1 MTKKKNFRQ
10 QWRSLTEIGNTF
22 GVSARKLGSLLKQHG
37 LRESD
42 GKPSENAIAEGY
54 CHFVEPK
61 QGHSYYLWHGQ
72 KVADYLEQ
80 QGEERKGVS
89 SQEATLNTEARKL
102 ARSYI
107 EAAKLDKEGDKLG
120 YMMLDELRPEIKKVG
135 LDRFNEALKA
145 VGFKGEPLT
154 EQAL

>member
-10 QWRSLTEIGNTF
+10 EWRSLTEIGNTF
-22 GVSARKLGSLLKQHG
+22 GISARKLGSLLKKYG
-37 LRESD
+37 LREGD
-42 GKPSENAIAEGY
+42 GEPSELAKQEGY
-54 CHFVEPK
+54 CHLVAPK
-61 QGHSYYLWHGQ
+61 EGHSYYLWHGK
-72 KVADYLEQ
+72 KVASYLEK
-80 QGEERKGVS
+80 QGEEKKGVS
-89 SQEATLNTEARKL
+89 SKEATLNTEARKL

-107 EAAKLDKEGDKLG
+107 EALQLDEEGSKFG
-120 YMMLDELRPEIKKVG
+120 YWMFDELRPEIKKVG